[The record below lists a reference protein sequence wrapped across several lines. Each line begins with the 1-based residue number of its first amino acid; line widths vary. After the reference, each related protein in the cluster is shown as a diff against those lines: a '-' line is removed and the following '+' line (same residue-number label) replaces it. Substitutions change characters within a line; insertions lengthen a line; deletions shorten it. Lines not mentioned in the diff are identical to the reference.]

1 MKREYATYKN
11 STLVS
16 SLISTVFIMSIKTF
30 RTFSFIHSLN
40 VCPIPPLNYKEL
52 PALFH
57 PILSLSDGSANE
69 RCSQVIN
76 WVSLVVI
83 TKGISLVTT
92 ISGWFSGGCS
102 RLEQLQ
108 QRLLLPLFFE
118 LWSLANKFS
127 REGHAEKSTDFPI
140 LLNRW
145 EATDSIT
152 CRISGYSSTT
162 SLKSSAC
169 KM

>member
-1 MKREYATYKN
+1 MKREYATYK
-11 STLVS
+11 TVRWFRAWLA
-16 SLISTVFIMSIKTF
+16 TVFIMSVKTF

-40 VCPIPPLNYKEL
+40 VCPIPQLNYKEL

-57 PILSLSDGSANE
+57 PILPLSDGSANE
-69 RCSQVIN
+69 RCSQVID

-92 ISGWFSGGCS
+92 ISGWFSGGCN
-102 RLEQLQ
+102 RFEQLK

-118 LWSLANKFS
+118 LWSLASKFS